1 MKTIAN
7 YAIGYKGMMTRGDRF
22 QKQKFNLMEYIKFP
36 LTNMRKELKLH

>member
-7 YAIGYKGMMTRGDRF
+7 YAMRYKGMMTRVTEF
-22 QKQKFNLMEYIKFP
+22 QKEKFNLMEYIKFP